1 MTYHMGHTTH
11 MIGQSM
17 LQTLLG
23 SSGSEKVLMFIAAR
37 GEGYARE
44 ISRFSGMG
52 LYPVQR
58 QLDRLEVGG
67 ILVSRSAGRTRLYSF
82 NPEYLLLDEL
92 KGILD
97 KSLTYYPEEERER
110 LLRNRRR
117 PGRMTQAELAAYVQE
132 HLRQR

>member
-1 MTYHMGHTTH
+1 
-11 MIGQSM
+11 M
-17 LQTLLG
+17 LQALLG
-23 SSGSEKVLMFIAAR
+23 SNGSEKVLMFIAAR

-52 LYPVQR
+52 LYPIQR
-58 QLDRLEVGG
+58 QLERLEHGG
-67 ILVSRSAGRTRLYSF
+67 VLTSRTLGHTRIYSF
-82 NPEYLLLDEL
+82 DPGYPFLDEL
-92 KGILD
+92 KAILD
-97 KSLTYYPEEERER
+97 KALTYYPEEERER